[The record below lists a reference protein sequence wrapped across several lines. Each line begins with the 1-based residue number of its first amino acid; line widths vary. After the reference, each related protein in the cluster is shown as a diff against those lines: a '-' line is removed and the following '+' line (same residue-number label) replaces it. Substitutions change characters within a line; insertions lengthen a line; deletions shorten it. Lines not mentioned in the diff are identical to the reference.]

1 MLIQRG
7 PNPQAW
13 DSAQRAAA
21 AAGCPELECW
31 AARTRSSTKS
41 SAVSSCRHTAL
52 QHRLLTAAWLRTP
65 PSQLCRV
72 RHQTSPPSPLARAA
86 AQLTT
91 RSDPPAKLSEQG
103 SCLCGRG
110 ACAGFARYNP
120 RPFSRQIQRPSGE
133 EWRGV
138 ERTGEEWRGWWG
150 VGAGARGASPA
161 PPDHHPALPPPPCA
175 PPAPPACSPT
185 PPPRLRRQREF
196 CHSADIPSSSLLKH
210 LLKGEGVAAE

>member
-138 ERTGEEWRGWWG
+138 ERTGEGG
-150 VGAGARGASPA
+150 GGSGLGPAGLHQLLRIIIRPSLRHHVLHQHRPHAVRRRRRACAVSESSVILLTSPL
-161 PPDHHPALPPPPCA
+161 HPY
-175 PPAPPACSPT
+175 
-185 PPPRLRRQREF
+185 
-196 CHSADIPSSSLLKH
+196 
-210 LLKGEGVAAE
+210 

>member
-1 MLIQRG
+1 MDYAHSAWPKPASMGQR
-7 PNPQAW
+7 
-13 DSAQRAAA
+13 SAGGSGGWVSRV
-21 AAGCPELECW
+21 GVLG
-31 AARTRSSTKS
+31 RTHQILHQIERRQLLPPHS
-41 SAVSSCRHTAL
+41 RHTAL

-138 ERTGEEWRGWWG
+138 ERTGEGG
-150 VGAGARGASPA
+150 GGSGLGPAGLHQLLRIIIRPSLRHHVLHQHRPHAVRRRRRACAVSESSVILLTSPL
-161 PPDHHPALPPPPCA
+161 HPY
-175 PPAPPACSPT
+175 
-185 PPPRLRRQREF
+185 
-196 CHSADIPSSSLLKH
+196 
-210 LLKGEGVAAE
+210 